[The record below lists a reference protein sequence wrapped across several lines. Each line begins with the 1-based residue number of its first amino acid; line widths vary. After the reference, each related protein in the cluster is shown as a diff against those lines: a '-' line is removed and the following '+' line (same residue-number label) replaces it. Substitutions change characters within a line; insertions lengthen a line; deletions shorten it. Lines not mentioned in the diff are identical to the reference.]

1 MLKVIELREKLRAFY
16 GKHDII
22 MLAIIKFLL
31 AFTSLMFIN
40 LNIGYR
46 AVLTNPFIVIILSLV
61 CSVVPYGV
69 ITALLAMVVLAHII
83 SVSLEMALVC
93 AVFLMAIA
101 ILYYGFHPRNSYI
114 MVITPLLFVLKVP
127 YVIPLIA
134 GLAGSMIAVIPI
146 SCGVVLYYMLEY
158 VKTNAGTLTNDASVD
173 ITQKYMGMINSIISN
188 KLMLITILAFAATT
202 LAVCIIRNVSADY
215 AWVVSIAV
223 GALIMLVVTMMGSF
237 VYSVDVHI
245 IGLILSIAISTL
257 IAYIYYFF
265 AMAVDYSRTEYTQ
278 FEDEAYYYY
287 VKAIPKI
294 SVTATDIK
302 VQKISS
308 ARKRGRRSSQEA

>member
-1 MLKVIELREKLRAFY
+1 MLKLIELREKLRAFY

-22 MLAIIKFLL
+22 MLAIVKFLL
-31 AFTSLMFIN
+31 AFISLMFIN

-46 AVLTNPFIVIILSLV
+46 AVLVNPFIVIILSLV

-69 ITALLAMVVLAHII
+69 ITALLAVIILAHIV
-83 SVSLEMALVC
+83 SVSLEMSLVC

-114 MVITPLLFVLKVP
+114 MIITPLLFVLRIP
-127 YVIPLIA
+127 YAIPLIA
-134 GLAGSMIAVIPI
+134 GLAGSMTAVIPI
-146 SCGVVLYYMLEY
+146 SCGIVLYYMLEY

-188 KLMLITILAFAATT
+188 KLMLITILAFAVTVV
-202 LAVCIIRNVSADY
+202 AVCIIRNVAKDY
-215 AWVVSIAV
+215 AWIVSIAV
-223 GALIMLVVTMMGSF
+223 GSLIMLVVIMTGSF
-237 VYSVDVHI
+237 VYSASIHI
-245 IGLILSIAISTL
+245 LGLIISIAVSTL
-257 IAYIYYFF
+257 IAYMYYFF

-278 FEDEAYYYY
+278 FEDDTYYYY

-294 SVTATDIK
+294 SVAATDIK
-302 VQKISS
+302 VQRISS
-308 ARKRGRRSSQEA
+308 ARKRGRRSSEE